1 MNTTA
6 ADLLARAREREQAR
20 EAARRP
26 IDYARMNKIGRS
38 QKAAL
43 TRAVNAGDFGKIV
56 ETCAKA
62 VREWD
67 KIGAWPDDWNRWQI
81 ALDDAA
87 PGWGGGPRLED
98 LR

>member
-1 MNTTA
+1 MTESA
-6 ADLLARAREREQAR
+6 AEILRRARAREDAR
-20 EAARRP
+20 ERARRP
-26 IDYARMNKIGRS
+26 IDYDRMNKIGPS

-43 TRAVNAGDFGKIV
+43 TRAVKSGDRDKII

-67 KIGAWPDDWNRWQI
+67 EIGAWPDHWNRWQI
-81 ALDDAA
+81 ALDDAFPVFHA
-87 PGWGGGPRLED
+87 PRLED